1 MTVVAT
7 GPHPLDIVLDPNARL
22 LIWST
27 LDEAIISASMDGTN
41 KQALAQG
48 GVEWPTGLAI
58 DYPTQR
64 IYWADYRKGTI
75 ETCLYTGKD
84 RHVVKR
90 FKEAGKLSDFTGKYF
105 LTSAFYVKVRILTSW
120 MYSRTIST

>member
-1 MTVVAT
+1 MIDGERNTIISTTLNGSDLVTVVAT
-7 GPHPLDIVLDPNARL
+7 GSYPLDIVLDPNARL

-27 LDEAIISASMDGTN
+27 LDEGIISASMDGTN

-90 FKEAGKLSDFTGKYF
+90 FKEAGKYSIY
-105 LTSAFYVKVRILTSW
+105 TSL
-120 MYSRTIST
+120 